1 MESIIY
7 YSDMHF
13 DLDLIIAEQESQ
25 RCAVAIFHLGASE
38 IISSTYIEL
47 FPLAR
52 RHLFG
57 GELGRGINSKK
68 LKY

>member
-1 MESIIY
+1 MESIIH

-13 DLDLIIAEQESQ
+13 VLDLIIAEQESQ
-25 RCAVAIFHLGASE
+25 RCTVVIFQLDPSE

-52 RHLFG
+52 HLFG
-57 GELGRGINSKK
+57 GQ
-68 LKY
+68 